1 MKEVQMDTK
10 PIKTPQRGAQ
20 TARKPIPCD
29 YIRSLIVQPENA
41 GDKSRVLSWLL
52 RKWDEESSLFIAPTE
67 YDDDLK

>member
-1 MKEVQMDTK
+1 MTTNT
-10 PIKTPQRGAQ
+10 IKTPHRASE

-29 YIRSLIVQPENA
+29 YIHSLIVQPENA

-52 RKWDEESSLFIAPTE
+52 RKWENESELFIAPTQ

>member
-1 MKEVQMDTK
+1 MDTK
-10 PIKTPQRGAQ
+10 QIKTPQRGTE

-52 RKWDEESSLFIAPTE
+52 RKWEEEQSDSN
-67 YDDDLK
+67 